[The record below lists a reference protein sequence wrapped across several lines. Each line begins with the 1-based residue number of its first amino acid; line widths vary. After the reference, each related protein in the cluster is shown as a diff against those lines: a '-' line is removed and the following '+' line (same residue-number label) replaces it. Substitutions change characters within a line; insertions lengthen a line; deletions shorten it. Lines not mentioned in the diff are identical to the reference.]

1 MDFPGTQ
8 RLLFRWQRSLR
19 RRCSRSAAAGKTSAR
34 YGARLSSVSSIRV
47 QNGAVEIT
55 LSQANN
61 RFPALLDIPIPSKSS
76 AGSAVPIGT
85 GPYVYTTG
93 DNGASLMKN
102 TVWWKGES
110 LPVDTIPL
118 RTVDSENT
126 LTYLFSSTPFRCCLL
141 TTLAAT
147 QSAIKAICP

>member
-1 MDFPGTQ
+1 MAKKVKQWYTLDNAGVLYAALQ
-8 RLLFRWQRSLR
+8 RREYSAIYRFSAVMTEKVD
-19 RRCSRSAAAGKTSAR
+19 AAALQRAKTSAR

-93 DNGASLMKN
+93 DNGL
-102 TVWWKGES
+102 
-110 LPVDTIPL
+110 
-118 RTVDSENT
+118 
-126 LTYLFSSTPFRCCLL
+126 
-141 TTLAAT
+141 
-147 QSAIKAICP
+147 